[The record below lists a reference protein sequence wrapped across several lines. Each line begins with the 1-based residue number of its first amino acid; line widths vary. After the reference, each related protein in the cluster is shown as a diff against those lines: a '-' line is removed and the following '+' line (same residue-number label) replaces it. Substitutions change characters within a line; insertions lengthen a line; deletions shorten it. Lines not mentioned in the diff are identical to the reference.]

1 MSCFQRMCIFL
12 SSNKGEVKMA
22 SRYLKS
28 FNKVFLWV
36 GAGSILEYYDF
47 VIYGMMAKYFS
58 ISFFPTQDSTAA
70 LLQAFLIF
78 AVGYLA
84 RPFGGL
90 LAGFIGDRFGR
101 KPAFLMLTGLMAIS
115 TLAIGFLPDYASIGL
130 FAPFLLVACRF
141 VQGLSFGAEVPGA
154 TTILGEFSAP
164 QYHGKFNGYLI
175 SSTTLGAI
183 MATLVLYSLTIFLS
197 DSQISAG
204 GWRIPFL
211 MGGIFGIILFF
222 LRQGIQETP
231 AFEQASIKV
240 QNPLKTLL
248 LGHFLSIIKGILLTV
263 LFAALVVTNLY
274 FPSYL
279 PTYFGYAPKEVYFFT
294 TISLIFCAV
303 MLPITGRLSDH
314 FSKKEIIVKAS
325 FVYLVFV
332 IPLFSL
338 LFLQSNF
345 VLMLFLLAHQLFIAL
360 LAPSYFS
367 LMIKLF
373 PVQIRYTGIAFCYN
387 ITFALMALLPSCLT
401 FLIEYYSSLWVLPFV
416 LSGVAFI
423 NFIGSYQLPSK

>member
-1 MSCFQRMCIFL
+1 
-12 SSNKGEVKMA
+12 MA
-22 SRYLKS
+22 PSYLKS

-58 ISFFPTQDSTAA
+58 ISFFPAQDNTAA
-70 LLQAFLIF
+70 LLQAFLVF
-78 AVGYLA
+78 AVGYFA
-84 RPFGGL
+84 RPFGGV

-101 KPAFLMLTGLMAIS
+101 KPAFLMLTGLMAAS

-130 FAPFLLVACRF
+130 LAPLLLVVCRF
-141 VQGLSFGAEVPGA
+141 LQGLSFGAELPGA

-164 QYHGKFNGYLI
+164 EHHGKFNGYLI
-175 SSTTLGAI
+175 SSTTVGAI
-183 MATLVLYSLTIFLS
+183 VATLVLYSLTVFLS
-197 DSQISAG
+197 ESQIWAG

-231 AFEQASIKV
+231 AFEQTPIKV

-248 LGHFLSIIKGILLTV
+248 LEHPLAIIKGILLTI

-303 MLPITGRLSDH
+303 MMTITGTFSDN
-314 FSKKEIIVKAS
+314 FSKREILLKSSLAYAVC
-325 FVYLVFV
+325 VV
-332 IPLFSL
+332 PLFSL
-338 LFLQSNF
+338 LFLRSNF
-345 VLMLFLLAHQLFIAL
+345 VLMLFLLVHQLFITL

-373 PVQIRYTGIAFCYN
+373 PIQIRYTGIAFCYN
-387 ITFALMALLPSCLT
+387 VTFALMALLPSCLT
-401 FLIEYYSSLWVLPFV
+401 FLISYYSSLWVLPLV
-416 LSGVAFI
+416 LSGLAFI
-423 NFIGSYQLPSK
+423 TFIGSYYFSYKEHPNPH